1 MLRIFV
7 SILTFKNSYFQ
18 NLVKTEKS
26 QEFIKI
32 YNAQYFV
39 LSCSVVS
46 DSWTLDHLAPQ
57 SMGFPRQEYW
67 SGLPFTPAGD
77 LPDPGIKPP
86 SPALKTVSLPTE
98 PPGKLKED
106 IQMAKRHMTRCPISL
121 IIREMQIK
129 TTMRYHLTP
138 ARMAIIKKIST
149 NNKYWRGHGEKGTLL
164 HCWWE

>member
-1 MLRIFV
+1 MLSSRGSFCPRD
-7 SILTFKNSYFQ
+7 
-18 NLVKTEKS
+18 
-26 QEFIKI
+26 
-32 YNAQYFV
+32 
-39 LSCSVVS
+39 LSV
-46 DSWTLDHLAPQ
+46 
-57 SMGFPRQEYW
+57 
-67 SGLPFTPAGD
+67 
-77 LPDPGIKPP
+77 PG

-149 NNKYWRGHGEKGTLL
+149 NNKCWRGHGEKGTLL
-164 HCWWE
+164 HCWWKCKLVQPLWRAVWRFFIELQLPYDPASPLLGIYPERNMIGRIHAFQRSLEHCLQ